1 MPKQNLK
8 NNFIRQMILKKAFS
22 VFGIVIFLL
31 IIFLPGYTKLQELKD
46 RNKDLEMKIK
56 YLNIE
61 NALLQQE
68 IKRIE
73 SDPIYQEK
81 IAREKMGV
89 VRKGEV
95 PIKIIPEK
103 E

>member
-1 MPKQNLK
+1 
-8 NNFIRQMILKKAFS
+8 MILKKAFS
-22 VFGIVIFLL
+22 VFGIVVFLL

-56 YLNIE
+56 YLNVE

-89 VRKGEV
+89 VRKGEI

>member
-1 MPKQNLK
+1 
-8 NNFIRQMILKKAFS
+8 MILKKAFS

-46 RNKDLEMKIK
+46 RNKDLETKIK
-56 YLNIE
+56 YLNVE

-89 VRKGEV
+89 VRKGEI

-103 E
+103 